1 MKSGVTYVLVHCL
14 LWLFFLAG
22 TTVIADELLILDDRH
37 TGTLES
43 TPGASWRLVTDGVM
57 GGVSSGTLTLATI
70 ENRDCLRLQGD
81 VRLENNGGFVQTAL
95 DIDETIAAKLPAYTG
110 IEIDVYG
117 NDEAYNLHLR
127 TDDLWLPWQS
137 YRATFQAPARW
148 QTLQLPFKEFSAYRT
163 RKPLDVTA
171 LQRIGVVAIGRAFSA
186 DLCIGRLGFY

>member
-1 MKSGVTYVLVHCL
+1 L

-22 TTVIADELLILDDRH
+22 TTVMADELLILDDRT
-37 TGTLES
+37 TGDLES
-43 TPGASWRLVTDGVM
+43 RSGASWRLVTDGVM
-57 GGVSSGTLTLATI
+57 GGVSSGTLTLASMD
-70 ENRDCLRLQGD
+70 NRDCLRLQGN
-81 VRLENNGGFVQTAL
+81 VRLENNGGFVQAAV
-95 DIDETIAAKLPAYTG
+95 DIDAATAAKLPAYSG
-110 IEIDVYG
+110 IAIDVYG

-137 YRATFQAPARW
+137 YRATFQAAPRW
-148 QTLQLPFKEFSAYRT
+148 QTVQLPFADFSPYRT